1 VIRRFVWFLAL
12 WVAGVATLGAIAWML
27 RAILRLH

>member
-27 RAILRLH
+27 RVILRLH